1 LNSVALCAVGVPHVS
16 GQAIFMVRIG
26 SIRSLDGLIPYFAAN
41 RPGRLNAFPSVPS
54 MGRFLLD
61 ERSGDEGQH
70 ARASLSA
77 VGSASPRRALQARM
91 PTPLGP
97 HGKGRRGRL
106 GARSLSHLVVRAS
119 NSPSICRSQG
129 IVAEIEGIAEAHR
142 RHVATALWWRS
153 SKPKPGISGAVS
165 RVHARRRIRPAGREG
180 V

>member
-1 LNSVALCAVGVPHVS
+1 MATARSLNPDQESSSKPPAGQLNSVALCAVGVPHVS

-41 RPGRLNAFPSVPS
+41 RPGRLNACPSVPS

-91 PTPLGP
+91 PTPL
-97 HGKGRRGRL
+97 
-106 GARSLSHLVVRAS
+106 
-119 NSPSICRSQG
+119 
-129 IVAEIEGIAEAHR
+129 
-142 RHVATALWWRS
+142 
-153 SKPKPGISGAVS
+153 
-165 RVHARRRIRPAGREG
+165 
-180 V
+180 

>member
-1 LNSVALCAVGVPHVS
+1 MPSPVYPAWADSCWMNGAETRVS
-16 GQAIFMVRIG
+16 M
-26 SIRSLDGLIPYFAAN
+26 
-41 RPGRLNAFPSVPS
+41 
-54 MGRFLLD
+54 
-61 ERSGDEGQH
+61 H
-70 ARASLSA
+70 ARDCLSP

-106 GARSLSHLVVRAS
+106 GARSLWHLVVRAS
-119 NSPSICRSQG
+119 NSLSICPAQG

-165 RVHARRRIRPAGREG
+165 RVHARRRIRPAERTSGFPKIDDLTARALEQFARR
-180 V
+180 